1 MVIQELGDR
10 MKEYEKVSNIYLPRR
25 SYIIIRVDG
34 IAFHTYT
41 KGMNKPYDNTLI
53 AAMNH
58 TAEYLCKSIIGA
70 KLAFTQSDEISIV
83 VTDFGD
89 PKTQAWFNNN
99 LIKMV
104 SNSASKATS
113 SFNAFMYINRYDKMG
128 DIDIKDAEFD
138 SRVYQIPQR
147 TEVIN
152 YLRWRQMDTIR
163 NSIETVCR
171 EYYSQ
176 SEMNGKNG
184 KELKDMIISAGDNWD
199 MYSEDRKM
207 GRLTIKELIPGE
219 TRPRWTTRYAPDL
232 MDTYG
237 LNMIKEIIK
246 DNDTNS

>member
-10 MKEYEKVSNIYLPRR
+10 MKEYEKVSSIYLPRR

-41 KGMNKPYDNTLI
+41 KGFKKPYDDTLI
-53 AAMNH
+53 SAMNY
-58 TAEYLCKSIIGA
+58 TAEYLCKNIIGA
-70 KLAFTQSDEISIV
+70 KLAFTQSDEVSIV

-89 PKTQAWFNNN
+89 TKTQAWFNNN

-113 SFNAFMYINRYDKMG
+113 SFNAFMGYKQYTTKI
-128 DIDIKDAEFD
+128 AEFD
-138 SRVYQIPQR
+138 SRVYQIPQK

-163 NSIETVCR
+163 NSIETVARCHFT
-171 EYYSQ
+171 Q

-199 MYSEDRKM
+199 MYPEDRKM

-219 TRPRWTTRYAPDL
+219 ARPRWTTRYAPDL

-237 LNMIKEIIK
+237 LNMIKGIIK